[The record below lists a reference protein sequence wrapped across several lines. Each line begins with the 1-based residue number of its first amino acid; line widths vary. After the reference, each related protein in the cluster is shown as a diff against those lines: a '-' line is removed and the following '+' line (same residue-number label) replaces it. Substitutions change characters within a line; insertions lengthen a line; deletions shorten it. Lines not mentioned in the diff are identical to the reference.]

1 MARPILS
8 EYGPERT
15 TGPASIS
22 GGVKETKDVRN
33 YQQPTGPKNMGR
45 GPGQNAT
52 VHKSGSQGSHGSG
65 ASTSGSPGI
74 GGTRH
79 SDGSQS

>member
-15 TGPASIS
+15 VGPKSLP
-22 GGVKETKDVRN
+22 GGVTSAKPLP
-33 YQQPTGPKNMGR
+33 YSPPTGIKNMGH
-45 GPGQNAT
+45 GPGANAT
-52 VHKSGSQGSHGSG
+52 VHKAGSQGSHGSG

>member
-15 TGPASIS
+15 VGPKSPP
-22 GGVKETKDVRN
+22 GGVTSAKPLPYSE
-33 YQQPTGPKNMGR
+33 PTGRRNMGR
-45 GPGQNAT
+45 GPGDNAT
-52 VHKSGSQGSHGSG
+52 VHKSGSQGTHGSG

-74 GGTRH
+74 GGTKH
-79 SDGSQS
+79 PDGSQS

>member
-15 TGPASIS
+15 TGPSS
-22 GGVKETKDVRN
+22 KPGGVTHAKTLSYSE
-33 YQQPTGPKNMGR
+33 PTGRKNMGT
-45 GPGQNAT
+45 GPGSNAT
-52 VHKSGSQGSHGSG
+52 IHKSGSQGSHGSG

-74 GGTRH
+74 GGDKH
-79 SDGSQS
+79 SGGSQR